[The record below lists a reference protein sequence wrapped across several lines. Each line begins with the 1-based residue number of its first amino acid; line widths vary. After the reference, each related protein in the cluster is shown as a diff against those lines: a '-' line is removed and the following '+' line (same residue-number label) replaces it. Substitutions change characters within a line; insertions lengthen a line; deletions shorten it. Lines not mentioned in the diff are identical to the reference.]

1 MRDIKKLLEAR
12 KIAKRRKPHFVRQG
26 AYSKAEVSIKWRR
39 PKGLH
44 SKMRRS
50 LKGYKK
56 TIRLGYRSPPE
67 VRGMHSS
74 GLEKKLIHNEAM
86 LKEIDPKKTG
96 IIIAKIGNKKKLDV
110 LKKAIEL
117 KITIFNVKDAQKE
130 IDQIEK
136 AFQERKSKKSEQ
148 KTAKDQKKK
157 EKEKKAAEKGEKGIE
172 KKLEKSETGTAE
184 AGKETKDIKETKLA
198 EKKELDKTLIT
209 KAQ

>member
-12 KIAKRRKPHFVRQG
+12 KIAKRRKPCFVRQG

-50 LKGYKK
+50 LKGHRK

-67 VRGMHSS
+67 VRGLHSS
-74 GLEKKLIHNEAM
+74 GLEKKLAFNAGM
-86 LKEIDPKKTG
+86 LSGIDPKKTG
-96 IIIAKIGNKKKLDV
+96 IIIAKIGAKKKLDM

-117 KITIFNVKDAQKE
+117 KITIFNVKDIQKE
-130 IDQIEK
+130 IEQVEK
-136 AFQERKSKKSEQ
+136 EFQERKSKKTAQ
-148 KTAKDQKKK
+148 KSAKEQKKK
-157 EKEKKAAEKGEKGIE
+157 EKEKKVSEKGIE
-172 KKLEKSETGTAE
+172 KKLEKTEAE
-184 AGKETKDIKETKLA
+184 SQDKEPKDIKDAKLA

-209 KAQ
+209 KES